1 MRLSLA
7 RFFNK
12 DTALADSDGV
22 PGQPVSCLAAGQCG
36 RVVATLGGNAERE
49 HLRALGLEPG
59 VEVRVCRAGTPCVL
73 GLDFACGGS
82 CRIGVGRKMAD
93 QILVDC
99 TLERGPAD
107 EGI

>member
-1 MRLSLA
+1 MRLPLA
-7 RFFNK
+7 RFFQK
-12 DTALADSDGV
+12 HAPVEMDSAEGM
-22 PGQPVSCLAAGQCG
+22 PVSCLTAGQCG
-36 RVVATLGGNAERE
+36 RVVATLGGSEERE

-82 CRIGVGRKMAD
+82 CRIGVGTKMAD

-99 TLERGPAD
+99 TCGREPAH
-107 EGI
+107 ESI

>member
-7 RFFNK
+7 RFFQRNH
-12 DTALADSDGV
+12 TPAEMDSVEGM
-22 PGQPVSCLAAGQCG
+22 PVSCMAAGQCG
-36 RVVATLGGNAERE
+36 RVVATLGGSAERE

-59 VEVRVCRAGTPCVL
+59 VEVRVCRAGSPCVL

-82 CRIGVGRKMAD
+82 CRIGVGRKMAS

-99 TLERGPAD
+99 TLERSPAD
-107 EGI
+107 EGV